1 MAYWGKLILRGMFL
15 VVVLTA
21 AECAWAQVAGENPA
35 PAPAADKWP
44 NFTLPPNP
52 AAFPHGPG
60 FYISIWKL
68 VLVILLF
75 LLWVKTTDW
84 VGQDTNRTNLNYA
97 VWDLVVFVPFMVA
110 FILLLMLPWFIVGY
124 VLMVLA
130 YAIPIGT
137 YVVLRN
143 KVVGEHEKVMTPAH
157 IRHLFAKMAG
167 LVGIQIASER
177 QLDHQKGAQVHFK
190 ATSRGDKDGEANLLM
205 ARRSPGY
212 VPTKDMLAEM
222 IDRGGDAALLEA
234 SAQHV
239 AVRYQID
246 GVWHN
251 VEPREREI
259 GDMMIAVLKT
269 ISGADALERT
279 KRQEGNFGAEYNGTK
294 HFAHL
299 QSQAASGSER
309 VLVKLQLTKAPIH
322 TLEELGMRPKTQE
335 KLKEMLSQPRGFVV
349 FSAPP
354 GGGLSNL
361 FDGALKACDR
371 YMRDFASIED
381 VAHREHDIENV
392 HVTTY
397 NAAAGE
403 TPIPVLQKVIRT
415 YPNVLVMRHLPDA
428 DTVKF
433 LCGQVQE
440 DRLVM
445 TAVRAKDSGESLLRV
460 MMLKVPPKD
469 FAGAVTG
476 AVCVRLIRKLCD
488 QCKEAYP
495 PPAELLKQLGLPPGK
510 VQAFFR
516 PPTEPDPKKPCP
528 NCQGIGYKGRTGMFE
543 LLVVDDAVREVLLK
557 SPKLDL
563 VRAAARKG
571 GMKTFQD
578 EGLVLVVKGVTSL
591 PELQRAL
598 QG

>member
-1 MAYWGKLILRGMFL
+1 MAYCGKLIFRGIILIAFL
-15 VVVLTA
+15 A
-21 AECAWAQVAGENPA
+21 IADCAWAQAVTPA
-35 PAPAADKWP
+35 PAVPDTWPAYTIEQNWR
-44 NFTLPPNP
+44 
-52 AAFPHGPG
+52 GPG
-60 FYISIWKL
+60 HYLSTLKL
-68 VLVILLF
+68 VLVIALF

-84 VGQDTNRTNLNYA
+84 VGQDTNRTSLNYA
-97 VWDLVVFVPFMVA
+97 VWDVVVFAPFFVS
-110 FILLLMLPWFIVGY
+110 FLLMLLLPWFIVGY
-124 VLMVLA
+124 VLMFLSWIV
-130 YAIPIGT
+130 PVSV

-143 KVVGEHEKVMTPAH
+143 KVVQEHQKVMTPSH
-157 IRHLFAKMAG
+157 LRHLFASLVSRVGVKMS
-167 LVGIQIASER
+167 SEA
-177 QLDHQKGAQVHFK
+177 QLAHQKGAPVHFK
-190 ATSRGDKDGEANLLM
+190 ATAGGGRDGEANLLM

-212 VPTKDMLAEM
+212 VPAKDVVAEL
-222 IDRGGDAALLEA
+222 IDRGGEVALMEVTP
-234 SAQHV
+234 QHV

-251 VEPREREI
+251 VEPREREP
-259 GDMMIAVLKT
+259 GEMMVAVLKT
-269 ISGADALERT
+269 ISGNDAAERV
-279 KRQEGNFGAEYNGTK
+279 KRQEGTFGAEYNGINY
-294 HFAHL
+294 FARL
-299 QSQAASGSER
+299 QSQANNGSER
-309 VLVKLQLTKAPIH
+309 VLLNLHLTKTPVL
-322 TLEELGMRPKTQE
+322 TLEDLGMRPKTQE
-335 KLKEMLSQPRGFVV
+335 KLKEVLSQPRGFVV
-349 FSAPP
+349 FSSPP
-354 GGGLSNL
+354 AGGLSNL
-361 FDGALKACDR
+361 FDASLKACDR

-381 VAHREHDIENV
+381 VNHREHDIENV

-397 NAAAGE
+397 NATAGE
-403 TPIPVLQKVIRT
+403 TPLPVLQKVIRT
-415 YPNVLVMRHLPDA
+415 YPNVLVMRNLPDG

-433 LCGQVQE
+433 LCDQVKE
-440 DRLVM
+440 DRLIM
-445 TAVRAKDSGESLLRV
+445 TAVRAKDSSESLLRV

-488 QCKEAYP
+488 QCKEPYP
-495 PPAELLKQLGLPPGK
+495 PPQELLKQLGLPPGK

-516 PPTEPDPKKPCP
+516 PPSEPDPKKPCP

-543 LLVVDDAVREVLLK
+543 LLIVDDAVREVLLK